1 MKATKVKTVEK
12 EQIRKAKLKAVHIK
26 AKAHEGKVID
36 KKVNEQREALKD
48 DLDKVTQRTE
58 MALDTIRADAMDT
71 VEKMK
76 ASQPGYEDEKKKEET
91 MSKQA

>member
-1 MKATKVKTVEK
+1 MKKVEK

-26 AKAHEGKVID
+26 AKAHENKVID

-58 MALDTIRADAMDT
+58 IALDTIRSDAMDT